1 MFGSDDKYT
10 VYSKKIYDAFKK
22 KRYLHFHYDSPE
34 KAIKNYLLGED
45 IEYDDRW
52 LLLNFK
58 PKVEISANK
67 WDRIKNKKVVLAC
80 SDSSKT
86 KEYTVEELFNKYGFR
101 VNVTGKLDNVSHDRD
116 NRKKY
121 ISKAVI
127 ICRGVFSKSWI
138 KKSIQIA
145 VEDDKERKEDFLN
158 GETDTIR
165 IGWYDVWKSVSNAR
179 DDEVYSKWTKELES
193 CLDKCTNL
201 LGVKG
206 YKITDNGD
214 WDDGS
219 IELTVK

>member
-101 VNVTGKLDNVSHDRD
+101 VNVTGKLDNVSHDKND
-116 NRKKY
+116 RKKY
-121 ISKAVI
+121 ISKATI
-127 ICRGVFSKSWI
+127 ICKGIFSKSWI
-138 KKSIQIA
+138 KKSIRIEI
-145 VEDDKERKEDFLN
+145 EDDDERKEDFLN
-158 GETDTIR
+158 GEVDYIR
-165 IGWYDVWKSVSNAR
+165 IGWYDVWDAVPNAR
-179 DDEVYSKWTKELES
+179 AEEPYQKWSNELNA
-193 CLDKCTNL
+193 CINKCNKL
-201 LGVKG
+201 FGVKG
-206 YKITDNGD
+206 YYITFDGD
-214 WDDGS
+214 WDDGQ
-219 IELTVK
+219 IELAVE